1 VNTTTD
7 NLREGVKRTAAKL
20 VEASGGTMTQEQAV
34 RRVAA
39 ACERADRQAENNH
52 R

>member
-1 VNTTTD
+1 VSTTD
-7 NLREGVKRTAAKL
+7 NKREGVKLAAAKL
-20 VEASGGTMTQEQAV
+20 VEASRGKLTQDQAV